1 MVYFMGLL
9 NTTALI
15 IIAGY
20 ILLFE
25 QNGWLK
31 KCAVKAVAIFVV
43 FSLIPICFGFVT
55 DIFDFINNLIR
66 GFGGFCKPYVA
77 F

>member
-1 MVYFMGLL
+1 MEKSKLGISIGLLGALVYFMGLL

-31 KCAVKAVAIFVV
+31 NV
-43 FSLIPICFGFVT
+43 P
-55 DIFDFINNLIR
+55 
-66 GFGGFCKPYVA
+66 
-77 F
+77 